1 MTPDFYPAS
10 SVSSLS
16 TQINKAKHQL
26 QNQQNL
32 VRVRGAALGQTLHQ
46 QITNPALLFLAGSI
60 GFITGEFAKHQAH
73 QARNANYV
81 DSVYPFFK
89 TTLNIIKLMTSMRAL
104 LTKLLSAKTPP
115 SSPVAASVEIA

>member
-1 MTPDFYPAS
+1 MTPDFHPAS
-10 SVSSLS
+10 SISLS
-16 TQINKAKHQL
+16 AQINKAKHQL
-26 QNQQNL
+26 QNQQQL

-60 GFITGEFAKHQAH
+60 GFLMGELTQHQAH

-89 TTLNIIKLMTSMRAL
+89 TMLNIIKLMTSIHTL
-104 LTKLLSAKTPP
+104 LTTLPSAQTQP
-115 SSPVAASVEIA
+115 SSPVAASAEMA

>member
-60 GFITGEFAKHQAH
+60 GFLMGELTQHQAH
-73 QARNANYV
+73 QPRGAGSVN
-81 DSVYPFFK
+81 SVYPFFK
-89 TTLNIIKLMTSMRAL
+89 TMLNIIKLMTSIHTL
-104 LTKLLSAKTPP
+104 LTTLPSAQTQP
-115 SSPVAASVEIA
+115 SSPVAASAEMA